1 MEALPTHFPYLFAAY
16 TAIWLVLFGYL
27 VRLLRKERD
36 LRAQL
41 DTLVE
46 ELENQNLRTT
56 GSAHQ

>member
-27 VRLLRKERD
+27 LRLLRKEKD

-41 DTLVE
+41 DALVA
-46 ELENQNLRTT
+46 ELEK
-56 GSAHQ
+56 

>member
-1 MEALPTHFPYLFAAY
+1 MEALPTHFSYLFAAY

-27 VRLLRKERD
+27 FRLLRKERD

-41 DTLVE
+41 DTLVT
-46 ELENQNLRTT
+46 ELEKQNSQGT